1 MQRME
6 GAGNHTVTEN
16 AMELV
21 FGKERE
27 PVDAL
32 LLVLAQFR
40 LDRDR
45 DAILLDFAAVKELH
59 EELTLLLPTL
69 EKILGEVGRIW
80 QTRFKWN
87 HLHQRRERVGGSSTH
102 IVIWITHT
110 PEHRHDHEDDIGQ
123 SLDVQLLNNI

>member
-32 LLVLAQFR
+32 LLVLAQFSLYR
-40 LDRDR
+40 HRDS
-45 DAILLDFAAVKELH
+45 ILLHFAAVKKLRQELPFVFTF
-59 EELTLLLPTL
+59 L
-69 EKILGEVGRIW
+69 K
-80 QTRFKWN
+80 
-87 HLHQRRERVGGSSTH
+87 
-102 IVIWITHT
+102 
-110 PEHRHDHEDDIGQ
+110 
-123 SLDVQLLNNI
+123 